1 MRRSQFFWLS
11 IFATVAFIVVGSLV
25 AVQAQN
31 PNAWTNGRVNVRN
44 MPRAIGTLLTTFDD
58 NTPLFLEGRSEHTV
72 WILGRSAHTGHSGW
86 MSSSYLRFA
95 VGFQP
100 GTLPVSK
107 EIIKGSQ
114 APVLPGS

>member
-11 IFATVAFIVVGSLV
+11 ISATIAFIVVGSLV
-25 AVQAQN
+25 AVQATN

-58 NTPLFLEGRSEHTV
+58 NTPLFLEGRTEDTV
-72 WILGRSAHTGHSGW
+72 WILGRSGNTGQRGW
-86 MSSSYLRFA
+86 MSGSYLRFA

-107 EIIKGSQ
+107 EIINGS
-114 APVLPGS
+114 AAVGLPG